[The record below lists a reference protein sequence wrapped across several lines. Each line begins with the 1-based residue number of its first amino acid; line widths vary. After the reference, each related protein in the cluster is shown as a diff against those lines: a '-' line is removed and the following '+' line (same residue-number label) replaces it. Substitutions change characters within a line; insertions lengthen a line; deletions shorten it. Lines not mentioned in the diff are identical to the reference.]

1 MMPDKNT
8 VTKTLVQHSCVLT
21 KEKVSFLKGIAQD
34 YSKVKNY
41 VYRRYSGIHNVNRL
55 TPVYTVLNE
64 MRACGL
70 RQQLDLPVVYYEL
83 AVADAVTDIKSNW
96 SIVKNKIIDLIN
108 ANENLTHDDR
118 VYICTVFKMNGV
130 FSAVL
135 NGEDY
140 EMPNNSKDLE
150 INVKK
155 CNNLIRRLVRKYI
168 SVPKTENM
176 DSFKVSPNGYKYK
189 DGGIYLVSRTPR
201 QRVFLPLKDNRI
213 SDRQI
218 LITLKGQQAFLT
230 VPVETRIKQ
239 HDDYTNTVYIYIGN
253 RDMITLSNGN
263 IYGADLESIVYTE
276 TVRLDLKN
284 RERAALVRNYE
295 KQAADGKND
304 KAANIERNNLGR
316 KKYDSMKARRRAKT
330 QDFINTEINRMLQ
343 TEKPSH
349 IVVTKLVQK
358 NRTKSYSRTANLKM
372 SRSFSAYVRQRLAF
386 KCQVNSI
393 TLTEINSKGTG
404 SVCCVCGGQGKRR
417 KDKFI
422 CEVCGNETTIALN
435 SAKNIEKKFNQKND

>member
-1 MMPDKNT
+1 MPDKNT
-8 VTKTLVQHSCVLT
+8 VTKTIVQHSYALT
-21 KEKVSFLKGIAQD
+21 EEKVSFLKGIAQD

-41 VYRRYSGIHNVNRL
+41 VYRRYSGIRNVNRL

-64 MRACGL
+64 MRVCGL
-70 RQQLDLPVVYYEL
+70 RQQLDFPVVYYEL

-168 SVPKTENM
+168 SVPKTENT

-189 DGGIYLVSRTPR
+189 DGGIYLVSRMPR

-349 IVVTKLVQK
+349 IVVTKPVQK

-404 SVCCVCGGQGKRR
+404 SVCCVCGGQGKRL
-417 KDKFI
+417 KDKFT

-435 SAKNIEKKFNQKND
+435 SAKNIEKKFNQK